1 MSSSNDPHLSENH
14 RTEQAPALYDPESA
28 AIVAYF
34 LTTVAGS
41 WLILQNWRT
50 LGESQKIKDGKSWLY
65 ISLGVNSIAL
75 IVFFQGGDGLIV
87 GGALRLL
94 DLLVWY
100 FVWQKQQVQ
109 YIKERWGD
117 TYPRKSCL
125 WG

>member
-1 MSSSNDPHLSENH
+1 MSSSNDPHSSDNPQTDEP
-14 RTEQAPALYDPESA
+14 PALYNPESV

-34 LTTVAGS
+34 LTTVVGS
-41 WLILQNWRT
+41 WLILKNWRT
-50 LGESQKIKDGKSWLY
+50 LGVPQKIKSGKSWLY
-65 ISLGVNSIAL
+65 ISLSVNSIAL

-100 FVWQKQQVQ
+100 FVWPKQQVQ

-117 TYPRKSCL
+117 AYPRKNCL